1 MAKIRNIK
9 RKNIY
14 NPTDLR
20 VVLSGVASWSVSAN
34 ITQTVTL
41 TNLWLSRSENTVIKV
56 YLPAW
61 LTFVSSPNGVH
72 SGGVIT
78 WTRGTVKD
86 AFTDTFVVT
95 SDTADDYE
103 IVAVVETTTY
113 DTDPANSTDTHTLT
127 IAESGYAVEIRTD
140 NIYMAT
146 WSWPIPANVTAFV
159 WSVSGNLMPI
169 FIEDI
174 QQFDNTIWRLWYLTE
189 NIPAQN
195 AASLSGDYGNWYGGW
210 YYVDGVNSYNWSD
223 AVRTIDTTG
232 EPF

>member
-20 VVLSGVASWSVSAN
+20 IVLSGLSEWSANAN

-56 YLPAW
+56 TLPAW

-113 DTDPANSTDTHTLT
+113 DIDPANSTDTHTLT
-127 IAESGYAVEIRTD
+127 IETSEYAVEIRSE
-140 NIYMAT
+140 NIFFPAYG
-146 WSWPIPANVTAFV
+146 WPSSVTALV
-159 WSVSGNLMPI
+159 WTVSGDMMSM
-169 FIEDI
+169 FVEDI
-174 QQFDNTIWRLWYLTE
+174 APLWGNVYRLWYLTE
-189 NIPAQN
+189 AIPAQSITTC
-195 AASLSGDYGNWYGGW
+195 AW
-210 YYVDGVNSYNWSD
+210 YYAAPYDWSQYYYISTPAYNWSD
-223 AVRTIDTTG
+223 PAYTINT
-232 EPF
+232 EWEAF